1 MHGSGYNV
9 FPFHP
14 ESAMSICPLCQAQS
28 ETVLLQNE
36 VLRVILV
43 TDQALTPAY
52 CRVIWQQH
60 VAEMTDL
67 SVTERQQLMDM
78 VYRVEQAM
86 RDTLQPTKIN
96 LASFGTMVPHQHWHV
111 VARFENDAHYPDSIW
126 SVPHH
131 QNTPELPTDWVTRLT
146 LALQSPSGATP

>member
-1 MHGSGYNV
+1 M
-9 FPFHP
+9 
-14 ESAMSICPLCQAQS
+14 SACPLCDPKA
-28 ETVLLQNE
+28 ETVLYQNE
-36 VLRVILV
+36 QLRVILV
-43 TDQALTPAY
+43 TDQVLVPAY

-60 VAEMTDL
+60 IAEMTDL
-67 SVTERQQLMDM
+67 SATERQVLMDM
-78 VYRVEQAM
+78 VYFIESQM
-86 RDTLQPTKIN
+86 RRILQPQKIN